1 MSAKE
6 QETVTARGTGTAIET
21 EIVIVNA
28 IETVSAIVTATVG
41 GGATKVRH
49 VIKRRGGEKFCSRS
63 SVSSCM
69 ETWCVGFHP
78 DEELTNH
85 CKRKLQN
92 LNIPVVC
99 RCFPPRTTLKSLLIR
114 GASESM

>member
-1 MSAKE
+1 MSASAKE
-6 QETVTARGTGTAIET
+6 RETVTARGTGTAIET

-63 SVSSCM
+63 ACPVA
-69 ETWCVGFHP
+69 W
-78 DEELTNH
+78 
-85 CKRKLQN
+85 KLGV
-92 LNIPVVC
+92 LVFI
-99 RCFPPRTTLKSLLIR
+99 LMKS
-114 GASESM
+114 